1 MKRISLVL
9 GTLVVLSIMASFAQS
24 FAQTASQADFN
35 ALVAKR
41 ITLSAEFDKKYA
53 ETPHL
58 ADQFRDVTA
67 LQKSY
72 DAAYAK
78 HNEWAKNPPSLS
90 ERDAH
95 DAAIAKL
102 IPLIAAHTV
111 HVANL
116 SARVEDFT
124 KRKAA
129 HDTNRCY
136 YPPNNP
142 SACDYYERDRQAL
155 QTEAAELQQQIADA
169 NQTAATYNGQK
180 AELDAQKARFADEN
194 ARIDADAKAVDA
206 QGAILNAAVADYRAK
221 VAPLKQPWR
230 DNEAAIAAIV
240 VGKKAA
246 GVKVD
251 DCQTALND
259 TLPSAQENIKTVCGL
274 MFK

>member
-78 HNEWAKNPPSLS
+78 HNEWAKNPPSRS

-111 HVANL
+111 PSPTRALALKISRNVKLRTTPIVATTRPTIRAPAITTSATAKLFKLRRQSYSSRLPMQIRQPLRIMGRRL
-116 SARVEDFT
+116 SWTHRRLVLRMRTLAST
-124 KRKAA
+124 LTQKRWTRKEQYLMLLSP
-129 HDTNRCY
+129 TT
-136 YPPNNP
+136 
-142 SACDYYERDRQAL
+142 ERR
-155 QTEAAELQQQIADA
+155 
-169 NQTAATYNGQK
+169 
-180 AELDAQKARFADEN
+180 
-194 ARIDADAKAVDA
+194 
-206 QGAILNAAVADYRAK
+206 
-221 VAPLKQPWR
+221 
-230 DNEAAIAAIV
+230 
-240 VGKKAA
+240 
-246 GVKVD
+246 
-251 DCQTALND
+251 
-259 TLPSAQENIKTVCGL
+259 LPRSNSRGETMRRL
-274 MFK
+274 SPR